1 MMTINPYLQF
11 NGNTEEAFNF
21 YKSVFGGEFAA
32 VQRYGEMPPCPEMGE
47 MPEGAREKI
56 MHVALPIG
64 EKNLLMGSDALESMG
79 QNFTTG
85 DNFSV
90 CISAESRAEADKVF
104 GALAAD
110 GKVTMP
116 LADAFW
122 GDYFGMLTDR
132 FGVQWMVNYNT
143 QPQN

>member
-1 MMTINPYLQF
+1 MATINPYLQF
-11 NGNTEEAFNF
+11 NGNTEEVFNF

-32 VQRYGEMPPCPEMGE
+32 MQRYSEMPPSPEMGE
-47 MPEGAREKI
+47 MPEGAPEKI

-64 EKNLLMGSDALESMG
+64 EKNLLMGSDVLESMG
-79 QNFTTG
+79 QNFTIG

-90 CISAESRAEADKVF
+90 CISAESKDEADKVF
-104 GALAAD
+104 GALATD

-132 FGVQWMVNYNT
+132 FGIQWMVSFNEKYSK
-143 QPQN
+143 

>member
-1 MMTINPYLQF
+1 MATINPYLQF

-32 VQRYGEMPPCPEMGE
+32 MQRYGEMPHCPEMGE
-47 MPEGAREKI
+47 IPEGAREKI

-90 CISAESRAEADKVF
+90 CISAESRAEADRVF
-104 GALAAD
+104 QALATD

-122 GDYFGMLTDR
+122 GDYFGMLTDC
-132 FGVQWMVNYNT
+132 FGVQWMVSFNEKYSK
-143 QPQN
+143 

>member
-1 MMTINPYLQF
+1 
-11 NGNTEEAFNF
+11 
-21 YKSVFGGEFAA
+21 
-32 VQRYGEMPPCPEMGE
+32 MPPCPEMGAL
-47 MPEGAREKI
+47 PEGAREKI

-64 EKNLLMGSDALESMG
+64 EKNLLMGSDVLESMG

-90 CISAESRAEADKVF
+90 CISAESKEEADTVF
-104 GALAAD
+104 GALAAA

-122 GDYFGMLTDR
+122 GDYSEC
-132 FGVQWMVNYNT
+132 
-143 QPQN
+143 